1 MGHSLRVELPVTN
14 QWIQKSSDLVA
25 STIDSAELDSKTVP
39 CASSFLFLAVNKI
52 GLNVFA
58 EFAFIALISLAAKN
72 GILIIALVNQY
83 RDKGLKLADAI
94 QQAASRRLRPIL
106 MTSIA
111 ALAGFLP
118 LMSATGAG
126 GLAQRSIGTVLFGGY
141 FIASLTSLFIVPTLY
156 LALKRRFSTTES

>member
-1 MGHSLRVELPVTN
+1 MDTEIIRSCGINDRFSRIGFKDSSVPQLVP
-14 QWIQKSSDLVA
+14 IFSSKQKD
-25 STIDSAELDSKTVP
+25 
-39 CASSFLFLAVNKI
+39 
-52 GLNVFA
+52 LNVFA

-72 GILIIALVNQY
+72 GILIIALANQY
-83 RDKGLKLADAI
+83 RDKGLQLADAI

>member
-1 MGHSLRVELPVTN
+1 
-14 QWIQKSSDLVA
+14 
-25 STIDSAELDSKTVP
+25 
-39 CASSFLFLAVNKI
+39 
-52 GLNVFA
+52 
-58 EFAFIALISLAAKN
+58 
-72 GILIIALVNQY
+72 LIIALANQY
-83 RDKGLKLADAI
+83 KNRGFQLADAI

-141 FIASLTSLFIVPTLY
+141 FMASLTSLFIVPTLY
-156 LALKRRFSTTES
+156 VALKKRFSTTES